1 MISYSIGLKKRFIH
15 SECGSYAAFIKS
27 SYRNNNLVTCL
38 LNDSFSTLHLQVIWF
53 SMDWTFNFGL
63 VCLDGCTVFISSC
76 NGTLICL
83 SLVTL
88 IHHLARY
95 RKITIHLK
103 NVYLRQIVRDIR
115 LHPPLLM
122 ELEYRRSNMTTTVHL
137 KKYYHSTYVWRLQL
151 HCYGRTTVTKYY
163 IKINNIRN
171 NN

>member
-1 MISYSIGLKKRFIH
+1 MTNNKLCKMEEGVHMTRLLPLSAKVHKLDKGITVT
-15 SECGSYAAFIKS
+15 GSYAAFIKS

-88 IHHLARY
+88 IHHLAWY

-103 NVYLRQIVRDIR
+103 NVYLRQIIRDIR

-122 ELEYRRSNMTTTVHL
+122 ELEYHSVHAEP
-137 KKYYHSTYVWRLQL
+137 YNLQM
-151 HCYGRTTVTKYY
+151 
-163 IKINNIRN
+163 
-171 NN
+171 

>member
-88 IHHLARY
+88 IHHLAWY

-103 NVYLRQIVRDIR
+103 NVYLRQIIRDIR

-122 ELEYRRSNMTTTVHL
+122 ELEYHRSNMTTTVHL
-137 KKYYHSTYVWRLQL
+137 KKILSFYVCMTFTIALLWAYNRYQIL
-151 HCYGRTTVTKYY
+151 YKY
-163 IKINNIRN
+163 K
-171 NN
+171 